1 MMGLELVVG
10 RRKGGE
16 EAIGQGAKRQE
27 GGGDL
32 RLLRGIGVRPTFEV
46 KGIFQSIM
54 QPSDT
59 AMGQWDP
66 VRSLGT
72 GQAGMMS
79 SKGC

>member
-16 EAIGQGAKRQE
+16 EAIGLGAKRPE

-32 RLLRGIGVRPTFEV
+32 RSPRGIGVRPTFEV
-46 KGIFQSIM
+46 KGIFQSVM

-66 VRSLGT
+66 IRSLGT
-72 GQAGMMS
+72 GQVGMTS
-79 SKGC
+79 SKRC